1 MAFDDLL
8 SSAKGP
14 GVIGMVMA
22 LIVLI
27 GFGLLFMF
35 AFDEGSQGGGKSLAS
50 VIKDNTAQ
58 IAAYKSA
65 IEKHNATIATTPQRK
80 EIADK
85 LTKSRSIS
93 KSLETRIAAAKGK
106 IKSIGTE
113 IETAKEEWEDYKN
126 SYRDHVRTKAEGTT
140 LPEIKATDGMVY
152 VDVEIRKVSAIG
164 MDIRHR
170 DGFKR
175 ISFEELPVELQDYY
189 QFDKDQ
195 MLAEAERE
203 AKAHHKLSQDVEAA
217 NKIVEEQMAQQK
229 AKDAEAAKQKIIL
242 EIATKEAR
250 VRALEGEIRQLEQ
263 DIVSADAAAAAA
275 RAAGKMHL
283 SKSGSLRGTL
293 SSKRNTIS
301 QLQGEILRMRASIE

>member
-58 IAAYKSA
+58 IEAYKSA
-65 IEKHNATIATTPQRK
+65 VEKHNATIATTPQLK
-80 EIADK
+80 EISDK
-85 LTKSRSIS
+85 LTKSRSVN
-93 KSLETRIAAAKGK
+93 KSLETRISAAKET
-106 IKSIGTE
+106 ITSIGNDMKS
-113 IETAKEEWEDYKN
+113 AKEEWEDYKN
-126 SYRDHVRTKAEGTT
+126 SYRNHVRGKAEGTT
-140 LPEIKATDGMVY
+140 LPEIRATDGTVY
-152 VDVEIRKVSAIG
+152 LEVEIRKVSAIG

-175 ISFEELPVELQDYY
+175 IGFEELPVELQDYY
-189 QFDKDQ
+189 QFDKNQ

-203 AKAHHKLSQDVEAA
+203 AKIHHKLSQDVDAA
-217 NKIVEEQMAQQK
+217 NKVVEEQMAQQK
-229 AKDAEAAKQKIIL
+229 AKDAEAAKQKTIL
-242 EIATKEAR
+242 DIATKEAR
-250 VRALEGEIRQLEQ
+250 VRVIEGEIKQLEQ
-263 DIVSADAAAAAA
+263 DIVSAEAAAAAA

-283 SKSGSLRGTL
+283 NKSGSLRGTL
-293 SSKRNTIS
+293 SSKRNALS
-301 QLQGEILRMRASIE
+301 QLQTEILRMRASIE